1 MYVTLSVELERR
13 ETLALP
19 LNAVVRA
26 GDRQTVY
33 VEDGKTP
40 DGRTRLRERPIEIGE
55 ADDGW
60 IGVRSGLA
68 PGERVVV
75 SGSILL
81 SGTRE

>member
-1 MYVTLSVELERR
+1 MFVTLSIELERR
-13 ETLALP
+13 EMLALP
-19 LNAVVRA
+19 RNAVVRA

-40 DGRTRLRERPIEIGE
+40 DGRSRFRERPIEIGE
-55 ADDGW
+55 PDDSW
-60 IGVRSGLA
+60 VGVRAGLA